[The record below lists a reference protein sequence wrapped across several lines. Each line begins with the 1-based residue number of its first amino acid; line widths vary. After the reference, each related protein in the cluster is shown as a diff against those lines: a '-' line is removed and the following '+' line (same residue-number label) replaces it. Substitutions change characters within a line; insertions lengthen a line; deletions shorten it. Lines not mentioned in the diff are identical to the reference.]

1 MKDYCRVHF
10 SGLSPGI
17 RIIVGITLLHH
28 VVLYTQAATPSPF
41 DGCGPGRQNIL
52 SIDEL
57 DIVLKWMPDTFKNP
71 DDICVTQLGEGSYL
85 CRDAYSGDY
94 SGICRAMWCR
104 DPSSRVCTLVDAN
117 DGVQCG
123 NRKWCLRG
131 ECRFSDQAVATPDSC
146 PFGDTAMTNG
156 FGMSCPDMISRDKKL
171 CYDTSIEQMCCQSC
185 RAVRT
190 YLKGCIYGDRTDGCS
205 RAECPLMTT
214 NGLLNCCQTC
224 SYLVPTEVPPTTSTV
239 PRPSQGTT
247 RPEIETSTRMPR
259 TDPRT
264 TEMPGTATTT
274 TTTATNITSTSPTSA
289 TRGSPPTTN
298 RPQSTVSLP
307 SASATPVQASDTTSS
322 RSVSA
327 TTTAGPTGTTAG
339 QASTTTSG
347 QPGTTATTEGRTGT
361 TAGQTPTTT
370 SGQPGTTA
378 TTAERTGTTS
388 AGPSDTSQPGTG
400 ITGSQQDG
408 PNIVAMGTGIGV
420 GAAVLVAVI
429 VIVVYVVRKRMLT
442 SQPLQNMASEDDH
455 SIGGDSFSRLTAD
468 MNVTSTT
475 WYPSYRTF
483 TNMD

>member
-17 RIIVGITLLHH
+17 RIIIGITLLHH
-28 VVLYTQAATPSPF
+28 VVLDTQAVTLSPF

-52 SIDEL
+52 SSDEL

-85 CRDAYSGDY
+85 CRDAYGGDY
-94 SGICRAMWCR
+94 SGICRSMWCM
-104 DPSSRVCTLVDAN
+104 DPSTGVCTLADAN

-123 NRKWCLRG
+123 NKKWCLTG
-131 ECRFSDQAVATPDSC
+131 ECRFSHQAVATPDSC
-146 PFGDTAMTNG
+146 PFGDSVMSNG

-171 CYDTSIEQMCCQSC
+171 CYDTSMEQMCCQSC
-185 RAVRT
+185 QAVRT
-190 YLKGCIYGDRTDGCS
+190 YLIGCRYGDRTDGCS
-205 RAECPLMTT
+205 RADCPLMTT

-224 SYLVPTEVPPTTSTV
+224 SYLIPTEVPPTTSTA
-239 PRPSQGTT
+239 PSTSQGTT

-259 TDPRT
+259 SESRT
-264 TEMPGTATTT
+264 TEMRGSGATTT
-274 TTTATNITSTSPTSA
+274 TTYITSTSRTSA
-289 TRGSPPTTN
+289 TRYSEPTTT
-298 RPQSTVSLP
+298 RPQSTV
-307 SASATPVQASDTTSS
+307 TTSS
-322 RSVSA
+322 QSDTA
-327 TTTAGPTGTTAG
+327 TTPAGPTGTTAG
-339 QASTTTSG
+339 QTTTS
-347 QPGTTATTEGRTGT
+347 
-361 TAGQTPTTT
+361 T

-378 TTAERTGTTS
+378 TTAERTGTTAGQTTTSTSGQPETTTTAAVITGTS

-400 ITGSQQDG
+400 ITGSQQDS
-408 PNIVAMGTGIGV
+408 PNVVAMGTGIGV
-420 GAAVLVAVI
+420 GAVVLIVVI
-429 VIVVYVVRKRMLT
+429 VIVVYVVRKRTLT

-483 TNMD
+483 THMD